1 MGFSTD
7 DAHNFR
13 VTDTFQLADVDPS
26 STPGFDGDGDD
37 LEKQLHQHDK
47 ELEDLQENL
56 WATRSAPDAP
66 PRSLLIVL
74 QGMDTA
80 GKGGVVKRLFDV
92 FNPLGTRLAT
102 FGAPTKQ
109 ERSHDFLWRV
119 EKQVPSR
126 GEIVIFDRSHYE
138 DVLIQRVE
146 RMADP
151 AEIERRYGAIVD
163 FENRLAAGGTRII
176 KVMLHISRDFQKEN
190 LIERL
195 TEKDKHWK
203 YDPSDIDARAKWSEY
218 QAAYQIAMSRT
229 STGTAPWYCIPG
241 DNKDFARMVVKHL
254 AVDVLRD
261 LESEWPP
268 LPEGIE
274 SEAELERLKRS

>member
-1 MGFSTD
+1 MGFSIA
-7 DAHNFR
+7 DAHRFR
-13 VTDTFQLADVDPS
+13 VTDSFQISDVDPS
-26 STPGFDGDGDD
+26 TTPGFDGDADD
-37 LEKQLHQHDK
+37 LDKQFHQHDD

-56 WATRSAPDAP
+56 WATRMSAHDQ
-66 PRSLLIVL
+66 PRSVLIVL

-80 GKGGVVKRLFDV
+80 GKGGLVKRLFDV

-102 FGAPTKQ
+102 FGAPTKE

-119 EKQVPSR
+119 EKQVPAN

-146 RMADP
+146 QMAP
-151 AEIERRYGAIVD
+151 PEEIERRYDAIVD

-176 KVMLHISRDFQKEN
+176 KVMLHISRDFQQDN

-203 YDPSDIDARAKWSEY
+203 YDPADIDARAKWSQY
-218 QAAYQIAMSRT
+218 QAAYQIALSRT
-229 STGTAPWYCIPG
+229 STEQAPWYCIPG

-254 AVDVLRD
+254 VVEQLRE
-261 LESEWPP
+261 LETDWPP
-268 LPEGIE
+268 LPEGID
-274 SEAELERLKRS
+274 AETELARLRRS